1 MKLVLLGE
9 GTGEPSAGIDLVPS
23 LLDDP
28 EITYFVGVRRSPDGL
43 DALARPGARIVT
55 SMPGRGLA
63 RFRESLAYRR
73 LSSFGLQRGFAA
85 QCLAPDVAVVVA
97 SPPDG
102 QGFRTLGTV
111 NGHLQAALNASRQ
124 IIVEEDPGLP
134 ILPGS
139 ARVDPARI
147 ALVTAHRPLPYQAL
161 SRAPDAIDYRIAE
174 HVAALIGTG
183 VTLQLGVGGAIE
195 ALGEALKPH
204 GGFRI
209 ITGAVGASA
218 LHLEKSGKLASDA
231 PILAS
236 ALVGDEEV
244 IAWASSHKT
253 LRLLGS
259 DKIHN
264 PRWLARTPQLWSITV
279 GISVDHAGNINSEY
293 AGNRLVS
300 GRGGA
305 PNFAVGAHAS
315 PGGGVIVLI
324 RGDRPENLARHIARP
339 TISGRNVDFVVSE
352 NGIADLRDA
361 QGDNRR
367 RRLENIFG

>member
-1 MKLVLLGE
+1 M
-9 GTGEPSAGIDLVPS
+9 
-23 LLDDP
+23 
-28 EITYFVGVRRSPDGL
+28 
-43 DALARPGARIVT
+43 
-55 SMPGRGLA
+55 
-63 RFRESLAYRR
+63 
-73 LSSFGLQRGFAA
+73 
-85 QCLAPDVAVVVA
+85 
-97 SPPDG
+97 
-102 QGFRTLGTV
+102 
-111 NGHLQAALNASRQ
+111 
-124 IIVEEDPGLP
+124 
-134 ILPGS
+134 
-139 ARVDPARI
+139 
-147 ALVTAHRPLPYQAL
+147 
-161 SRAPDAIDYRIAE
+161 
-174 HVAALIGTG
+174 IGTG

-264 PRWLARTPQLWSITV
+264 PRWLARTPQLWSINV